1 MRPFL
6 LPLSPRHDLRRVD
19 EEAQL
24 LCVSLASARAVS
36 AEEYSRALAVRRELN
51 QLLVLEAG
59 VTRDELRPLARS
71 LVIENYFDMSKDAL
85 QEAIEGRCDS
95 LLGPDEAP
103 PNAGEKRRALRERR
117 AGADDDDVRPG
128 GSVKKR
134 GAAAKVIGQKG
145 KARNEEDEEDADG
158 EESGDS
164 GAGGSGAAAE
174 KTAQKTTAT
183 RKPVLHPREIGK
195 GKNYARAGVV
205 CTNCHF
211 PKSWHAAAAYGDL
224 CPHPR
229 CEDPDNCPCTLAPL
243 MSVLH
248 PGYSGS
254 SGSGA
259 GGSEGS
265 SSGAGG
271 SGSKKPE
278 AVMLAEIEYK
288 RIADQRKF
296 DLEME
301 KEKTKQKAID
311 EKQNAADRKERERI
325 AQHAQELALVESES
339 PRQSLR
345 HSLRCTARCDRSCN
359 PANPLP
365 APHRCATPP
374 RLSFTRSLFVDVNLE
389 LGHTALFLC
398 YDDA

>member
-1 MRPFL
+1 MT
-6 LPLSPRHDLRRVD
+6 
-19 EEAQL
+19 
-24 LCVSLASARAVS
+24 
-36 AEEYSRALAVRRELN
+36 AEEYARALAVRRDLN
-51 QLLVLEAG
+51 RLLETG
-59 VTRDELRPLARS
+59 VTRNELRALAAS
-71 LVIENYFDMSKDAL
+71 VVIENYLEMSSPAL
-85 QEAIEGRCDS
+85 QEAIEGRCHS

-103 PNAGEKRRALRERR
+103 PNAGDKRRAVRGRHAKA
-117 AGADDDDVRPG
+117 AGDDESLRPG
-128 GSVKKR
+128 GSVKKK
-134 GAAAKVIGQKG
+134 GAAAIAIGQKK

-158 EESGDS
+158 EESDDS
-164 GAGGSGAAAE
+164 GADGSGAAAE

-278 AVMLAEIEYK
+278 AAMLAEIEYK